1 MPVVSNTSPL
11 LNLAIINKLYLI
23 HEQFGDI
30 FIPSAVLAELRVDE
44 KLPGS
49 EILSDAIKSGW
60 IQLKELKNHAMVEIL
75 CRDLDR
81 GEAEAIVLAL
91 ELNSKWLL
99 LDERDARKIGK
110 SLGLRVTGILGILLR
125 AVKDQKLS
133 SIEPVIDKLITQ
145 CGFRI
150 SDNLKAEILT
160 ESKKQGARGKGIK
173 IKHG

>member
-1 MPVVSNTSPL
+1 MPVISNTSPL
-11 LNLAIINKLYLI
+11 LNLAIINRLYLI
-23 HEQFGDI
+23 HEQFGNV
-30 FIPSAVLAELRVDE
+30 FIPPAVLAELRVDE
-44 KLPGS
+44 RLPGS
-49 EILSDAIKSGW
+49 GILSEAIKSGW
-60 IQLKELKNHAMVEIL
+60 IQIKELRNYTMVEIL

-91 ELNSKWLL
+91 ELKSKWLL

-133 SIEPVIDKLITQ
+133 SIEPVIDELITQ

-150 SDNLKAEILT
+150 SDDLKTEILT
-160 ESKKQGARGKGIK
+160 ESNKMKTSQE
-173 IKHG
+173 